1 MARAERLTSC
11 QQRMNLLIKEEA
23 ATTSYDT
30 RLVIEGE
37 IDAYTAPQ
45 LREKLLPLCKEH
57 QKISIDLSGVNYMD
71 STGLGVLIGAYKLL
85 KAGSENW
92 FLLVQINVCVGYLT
106 SQVYRRSSRSR
117 IKCRGTKNDERAAEG
132 LD

>member
-1 MARAERLTSC
+1 MIHIGMGQLARAERLTSC

-85 KAGSENW
+85 KAGSGK
-92 FLLVQINVCVGYLT
+92 LVLIGPNQRL
-106 SQVYRRSSRSR
+106 RRLFNITGLSE
-117 IKCRGTKNDERAAEG
+117 IFKIEDKVQGDEE
-132 LD
+132 